1 MIAHIPDPIRL
12 PIEVAPEIAKL
23 LPTWRISVEVS
34 QRYSTPYVELVAIA
48 NPEEHDQGWEP
59 VGFQLYYASGYG
71 WQIET
76 FDNQKAQVPADHH
89 YPASVEDIVETATSL
104 LDSKWNDDGLQFAR
118 LLSEI
123 AANFDPTWSN
133 SLLAEAMD
141 LTETQLASLFNRAQL
156 AWEKAKREK

>member
-1 MIAHIPDPIRL
+1 M
-12 PIEVAPEIAKL
+12 
-23 LPTWRISVEVS
+23 
-34 QRYSTPYVELVAIA
+34 ELVAIA

-76 FDNQKAQVPADHH
+76 FDNQKAQVPAAHH

-104 LDSKWNDDGLQFAR
+104 LDSKWNNDGLQFAR
-118 LLSEI
+118 LLAEI
-123 AANFDPTWSN
+123 AANFDYN
-133 SLLAEAMD
+133 SALLAEAMD